1 MKDLIKKTSGSVK
14 LFVVVALI
22 YLVFGILNPPAI
34 TKAFNTFLKIS
45 WGVIP
50 VLLIVF
56 SLMFITNMFVNAKK
70 FTKELEHKAGI
81 KNYILAILLGIL
93 SAGPIYM
100 WYPLLADM
108 KEHGVHDS
116 LIAIFLY
123 NRAVKIPLL
132 PMMIYYFGTPY
143 VIILSCLMIVASVIN
158 GLIIDKILITQK

>member
-14 LFVVVALI
+14 LFIIVALI
-22 YLVFGILNPPAI
+22 YLIFGILNPPAI

-56 SLMFITNMFVNAKK
+56 FLMFITNMFVNAKK

>member
-1 MKDLIKKTSGSVK
+1 MKNLIKKTSGSVK